1 MRDTLVH
8 IVEGVW
14 VDPWDVKVI
23 KKISDNSCAFWVT
36 GQSAMDGFVLDYPA
50 EDVVQ
55 AIEDARESANT
66 EDVDEDESEQE

>member
-14 VDPWDVKVI
+14 IDPWDVKVV
-23 KKISDNSCAFWVT
+23 KKISETSCAFWVT

-50 EDVVQ
+50 EEVVQ

-66 EDVDEDESEQE
+66 EDEEEQE